1 MMSIPGLILA
11 EGGNR
16 PRRPDQGPP
25 DLEDL
30 WRDFTDRI
38 SDLFNE
44 GKGTKRGRRA
54 SDVPPPEDDN
64 GGPDEDN
71 NGGGSHIPP
80 RRPRKKTT
88 SEFNPQAMK
97 RGLFVLVAVAI
108 VLWLSSGLYMVDA
121 SQRGVVLRFGKFVEI
136 TQPGLNWRLPAPFES
151 HEIVNLTGVRT
162 VEIGY
167 RGTEKNKVLK
177 EALMV
182 TDDENII
189 NIQFAVQYYLKSA
202 EDYLFNDR
210 QPDDAVMQAA
220 ETAVREI
227 VGKNKMDF
235 VLYEGR
241 EAVATQATK
250 LMQEIL
256 DRYKTGIIVSKV
268 TMQNAQPPE
277 QVQDAFNDAVKA
289 SQDKERQKNEGQAY
303 ANDVI
308 PRARGAA
315 ARLQAESE
323 GYRQRLISTAEGD
336 ASRFTQLL
344 SEYAKA
350 PEVTRKRLYLET
362 MQQVY
367 SSVSKVMVDTKASG
381 NLLYLPLNQLLQAG
395 AASAPLAPHVAAEM
409 TPGAGPTAAQLSGR
423 TPPQVENAQN
433 LNRELRSSFGNQNS
447 SRGELTRDREYR

>member
-1 MMSIPGLILA
+1 MMMSIPGLILA

-30 WRDFTDRI
+30 WRDFTDRL
-38 SDLFNE
+38 SDMFND
-44 GKGTKRGRRA
+44 GKGQKRRQRA
-54 SDVPPPEDDN
+54 DSQQN
-64 GGPDEDN
+64 SPD
-71 NGGGSHIPP
+71 GGGEPP
-80 RRPRKKTT
+80 TRPGRKA
-88 SEFNPQAMK
+88 SPEFSPKAMK
-97 RGLFVLVAVAI
+97 RGLLVLAAVAI
-108 VLWLSSGLYMVDA
+108 VLWLSSGFYMVDA

-151 HEIVNLTGVRT
+151 QEVVNLTGVRT

-167 RGTEKNKVLK
+167 RGSEKNKVLK

-189 NIQFAVQYYLKSA
+189 NIQFAVQYYLKNA

-210 QPDDAVMQAA
+210 QPDEAVMQAA

-241 EAVATQATK
+241 EAVAAQATV
-250 LMQEIL
+250 LMQQIL

-277 QVQDAFNDAVKA
+277 QVQAAFNDAVKA

-308 PRARGAA
+308 PRARGEA
-315 ARLQAESE
+315 ARLQAEAE
-323 GYRQRLISTAEGD
+323 GYRQKVVATAEGD
-336 ASRFTQLL
+336 ASRFSQLL
-344 SEYAKA
+344 AAYEKA
-350 PEVTRKRLYLET
+350 PDVTRTRLYLET

-367 SSVSKVMVDTKASG
+367 SHVSKVMVDTKSSG

-395 AASAPLAPHVAAEM
+395 AAAAAPAAAAGASAEM
-409 TPGAGPTAAQLSGR
+409 APGAAPTAAQLSGR
-423 TPPQVENAQN
+423 TPPQVEDAQS
-433 LNRELRSSFGNQNS
+433 LNRELRSSLGNINS
-447 SRGELTRDREYR
+447 SRGGLTRDREYR